1 MAGCWKTEPK
11 DRLNFDSIYRE
22 LVSNCSPDKQFI
34 MEEINSTG
42 TEPGESQSIVD
53 EIVNIENYLMP
64 EDLVEIV

>member
-11 DRLNFDSIYRE
+11 DRLNFNTIYKE
-22 LVSNCSPDKQFI
+22 LITNCSPDRQRIMDEIEKQES
-34 MEEINSTG
+34 EE
-42 TEPGESQSIVD
+42 ESETAD